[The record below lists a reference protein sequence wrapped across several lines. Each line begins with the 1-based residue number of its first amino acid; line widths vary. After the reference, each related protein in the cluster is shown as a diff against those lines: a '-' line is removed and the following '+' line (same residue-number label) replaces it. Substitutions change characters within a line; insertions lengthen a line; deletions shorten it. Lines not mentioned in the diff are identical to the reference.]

1 MPAIGPR
8 TIEQAVAAK
17 LAGVALEAGSVLVLD
32 RDEVIGAADAAG
44 CAVHGLAPGAA
55 HPQGKVGAATGRVIG
70 RLRPGRRDAA
80 DAETGLAAVTA
91 LAPFATGASAV
102 VVRHYILGIEAAEGV
117 MATLERAAALRQWGL
132 RWHKVGVLV
141 RRAEEAKLEA
151 SVLDTLLAQAALQGL
166 AGIVVSGRADALA
179 PYEAAARR
187 ADAHGIFLALCE
199 V

>member
-1 MPAIGPR
+1 M
-8 TIEQAVAAK
+8 
-17 LAGVALEAGSVLVLD
+17 
-32 RDEVIGAADAAG
+32 
-44 CAVHGLAPGAA
+44 
-55 HPQGKVGAATGRVIG
+55 IG

-141 RRAEEAKLEA
+141 RRAEEAELEA
-151 SVLDTLLAQAALQGL
+151 SVLDALLAQAALQGL